1 MQGRKDAVT
10 GKLQL
15 SLHLMVDK
23 GKLVDPTSPR
33 SNVVEKPKVEE
44 RERELRSRGK
54 RSRERG
60 RRGR

>member
-1 MQGRKDAVT
+1 MT

-44 RERELRSRGK
+44 RERERELRSRGK